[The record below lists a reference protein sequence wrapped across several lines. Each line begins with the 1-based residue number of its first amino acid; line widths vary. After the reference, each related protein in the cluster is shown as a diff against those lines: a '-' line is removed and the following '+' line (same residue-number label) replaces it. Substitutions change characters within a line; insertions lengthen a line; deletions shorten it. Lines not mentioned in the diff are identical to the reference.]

1 MRRLAPTLAVLA
13 LAGCGGGDERETAAG
28 FATDVIELL
37 AAGEA
42 GSAWEHLH
50 PDHRAAV
57 PRALY
62 ERCEGTDGF
71 GSPLEEVRVTGV
83 KEEPAEVPGTGT
95 GPSSEVA
102 FRVRLGGE
110 TVRFD
115 MHVFD
120 VDGTWGWVIA
130 AGDYAEYAAGRCP
143 G

>member
-1 MRRLAPTLAVLA
+1 MPRLAPLLAVLV
-13 LAGCGGGDERETAAG
+13 LAGCGGGGEDETAAE
-28 FATDVIELL
+28 FATGVIELL

-42 GSAWEHLH
+42 GAAWERLH

-71 GSPLEEVRVTGV
+71 GGTLDEVQVTDV
-83 KEEPAEVPGTGT
+83 TEEPAEVPGTGT
-95 GPSSEVA
+95 RPGSEVS
-102 FRVRLGGE
+102 FRVRLDGE
-110 TVRFD
+110 PVRFD

-120 VDGTWGWVIA
+120 VDDGWGWVIGGGDFA
-130 AGDYAEYAAGRCP
+130 AYAAGRCP